1 MSIVA
6 LVKVTAYG
14 YLSDK
19 ARILEDLQNF
29 GCLHIISLSP
39 GKEAAA
45 HGGPS
50 SEAREAL
57 NFLFSCP
64 NRRKQVQ
71 HSSDFNPIIVERQ
84 ALNLKS
90 QINTLQDKRD
100 FLLERIANLNPWG
113 EFEFP
118 PLEELGGRRLWFYLV
133 PDYQKEDIPK
143 DGLAWQEVKHDNRF
157 HYIVVI
163 SEHEPEGMPVPRVRT
178 GNRPAK
184 ELERELEAVEIA
196 LEDLQAERES
206 LTRWCKLFAKSLN
219 WLEDFAAREV
229 VAQQTYDDSTLFAL
243 QAWTPAHQK
252 EMLLAYAERQ
262 TLVMEITEPEAAEQP
277 PTLLENERAFAGGQD
292 LVLFYMTPNY
302 RLWDPSTVVFFS
314 FVLFFAI
321 IISDAGYGAL
331 LGLLLLWK
339 WKAWGQT
346 KTMKRMRELMAYIVG
361 ACIVWGVMVG
371 GYFGVMPKPGTFV
384 ANFQVLDVN
393 NYNAMMI
400 LSILLG
406 VVHLS
411 IGNFADFRC
420 KGDSP
425 QRWAPIGW
433 IGIIAGGFLVWIGTM
448 GTGVLTVIKIVGILA
463 MLGGGGLAFWFV
475 SPHPVWWKRALGGFN
490 IVPKLSAAFGDTLS
504 YLRLFALGL
513 AGSSLSGTFNS
524 LGMALDDAVPGIG
537 VLLAF
542 FVIVFGHVL
551 NFGLSLM
558 GAVIHGLRLNYIEF
572 FNWGMPE
579 EGYLFKAFAKKESG
593 LWKE

>member
-19 ARILEDLQNF
+19 SRVLEDLQEC
-29 GCLHIISLSP
+29 GCLHIISLNPEREIS
-39 GKEAAA
+39 G
-45 HGGPS
+45 HSGPS

-57 NFLFSCP
+57 NFLLSCP
-64 NRRKQVQ
+64 NRRKQVGKF
-71 HSSDFNPIIVERQ
+71 DEFDPLRIERET
-84 ALNLKS
+84 LNLKS
-90 QINTLQDKRD
+90 QIGTLNDKRD
-100 FLLERIANLNPWG
+100 FLLERIAHLTPWG

-118 PLEELGGRRLWFYLV
+118 PLDELADNRLWFYLV
-133 PDYQKEDIPK
+133 PEYQMKDIPA
-143 DGLAWQEVKHDNRF
+143 DYVWQEVKHDNRF
-157 HYIVVI
+157 HYVIVI
-163 SEHEPEGMPVPRVRT
+163 SPNEPEQMPVQRVRT
-178 GNRPAK
+178 GNRSVK
-184 ELERELEAVEIA
+184 ELEYELEAVEIA
-196 LEDLQAERES
+196 LEDLQAKRES
-206 LTRWCKLFAKSLN
+206 LTRWCKLLAQKIT
-219 WLEDFAAREV
+219 WLEDLAAREV
-229 VAQQTYDDSTLFAL
+229 VAQQTYDESTLFAL
-243 QAWTPAHQK
+243 QAWAPAHQRD
-252 EMLLAYAERQ
+252 MLLAYAEQ
-262 TLVMEITEPEAAEQP
+262 HTMVLEIEDPGPDEQP
-277 PTLLENERAFAGGQD
+277 PTLLENEHSFASGQD
-292 LVLFYMTPNY
+292 LVLFYMTPSY
-302 RLWDPSTVVFFS
+302 RLWDPSIVVFFS

-346 KTMKRMRELMAYIVG
+346 KTMKRMRGLMTYIVG
-361 ACIVWGVMVG
+361 ACIIWGMMVG
-371 GYFGVMPKPGTFV
+371 GYFGIMPKPHTFL
-384 ANFQVLDVN
+384 ANFQILDVN
-393 NYNAMMI
+393 NYNVMMI
-400 LSILLG
+400 LSIFFG
-406 VVHLS
+406 VLHLS

-420 KGDSP
+420 KGNSP
-425 QRWAPIGW
+425 QRWVPIGW
-433 IGIIAGGFLVWIGTM
+433 IGIITGGFFVWIGSM
-448 GTGVLTVIKIVGILA
+448 GTGFLTFVKILGILA
-463 MLGGGGLAFWFV
+463 MLGGGGLAFWFIN
-475 SPHPVWWKRALGGFN
+475 PHPVWWKRALGGFN

-537 VLLAF
+537 VLLAI

-579 EGYLFKAFAKKESG
+579 EGYLFKAFARKESG

>member
-6 LVKVTAYG
+6 LVKVTTYG

-19 ARILEDLQNF
+19 SRVLEDLQDC
-29 GCLHIISLSP
+29 GCLHIIPLNPEREVS
-39 GKEAAA
+39 GR
-45 HGGPS
+45 GGPS

-64 NRRKQVQ
+64 NRRKQVRN
-71 HSSDFNPIIVERQ
+71 STDFNPLIIERQ
-84 ALNLKS
+84 ALNLKN

-100 FLLERIANLNPWG
+100 FLSERLANLKPWG

-118 PLEELGGRRLWFYLV
+118 PIEELANHRLWFYLV
-133 PDYQKEDIPK
+133 PEYQMKDIPE
-143 DGLAWQEVKHDNRF
+143 GLVWQEVKHDNRF
-157 HYIVVI
+157 HYIVAI
-163 SEHEPEGMPVPRVRT
+163 SEGEPEGMPVPRIRT
-178 GNRPAK
+178 GNRSAK
-184 ELERELEAVEIA
+184 ELEHELEQVEIA
-196 LEDLQAERES
+196 LEDLQAERQS
-206 LTRWCKLFAKSLN
+206 LTRWCQLLAQKIN
-219 WLEDFAAREV
+219 WLEDFAARET
-229 VAQQTYDDSTLFAL
+229 VAQQTYDESALFAL
-243 QAWTPAHQK
+243 QAWAPAHQRD
-252 EMLLAYAERQ
+252 MLLAYAEQ
-262 TLVMEITEPEAAEQP
+262 HTLVMEIEEPAPDEQP
-277 PTLLENERAFAGGQD
+277 PTLLENNHSFASGQD
-292 LVLFYMTPNY
+292 LVLFYMTPSS

-321 IISDAGYGAL
+321 ILSDAGYGAL

-346 KTMKRMRELMAYIVG
+346 AVMTRMRGLLTYVVG
-361 ACIVWGVMVG
+361 ASIAWGIMVG
-371 GYFGVMPKPGTFV
+371 GYFGVVPKPDTFL

-393 NYNAMMI
+393 NYNVMMI
-400 LSILLG
+400 LSIFLG
-406 VVHLS
+406 VLHLS

-420 KGDSP
+420 KGNTP

-433 IGIIAGGFLVWIGTM
+433 IGIIVGGFFIWIGSL
-448 GTGVLTVIKIVGILA
+448 GTGILTAVKILGIF
-463 MLGGGGLAFWFV
+463 MMVGGGGLAFWFN
-475 SPHPVWWKRALGGFN
+475 SPNPIWWKRALGGLN
-490 IVPKLSAAFGDTLS
+490 IVPRLSGAFGDTLS

-537 VLLAF
+537 VLLAI

-579 EGYLFKAFAKKESG
+579 EGYLFKAFARKEHG

>member
-14 YLSDK
+14 YRSEK
-19 ARILEDLQNF
+19 SRILEDLQNF
-29 GCLHIISLSP
+29 GCLHIISLNP
-39 GKEAAA
+39 GREAAA

-57 NFLFSCP
+57 HFLLSCP
-64 NRRKQVQ
+64 NRRKQVR
-71 HSSDFNPIIVERQ
+71 SSADFNPLIVERQ

-100 FLLERIANLNPWG
+100 FLLERIANLKPWG

-118 PLEELGGRRLWFYLV
+118 PLDALNNHRLWFYLV
-133 PDYQKEDIPK
+133 PEYQMK
-143 DGLAWQEVKHDNRF
+143 DLPEGLVWQEVKHDNRF
-157 HYIVVI
+157 HYLVAV
-163 SEHEPEGMPVPRVRT
+163 SEHEPEAMPVPRVRT
-178 GNRPAK
+178 GNRSVK
-184 ELERELEAVEIA
+184 ELEHELEAVEIA
-196 LEDLQAERES
+196 LEDLQAERAS
-206 LTRWCKLFAKSLN
+206 LTRWGKLFAKKLN
-219 WLEDFAAREV
+219 WLEDFAARET

-243 QAWTPAHQK
+243 QAWAPAKQC
-252 EMLLAYAERQ
+252 EMLLAYAEQ
-262 TLVMEITEPEAAEQP
+262 HTLVMDIEEPTPDEQP
-277 PTLLENERAFAGGQD
+277 PTLLENEHAFASGQD
-292 LVLFYMTPNY
+292 LVLFYMTPSY

-314 FVLFFAI
+314 FALFFAI

-331 LGLLLLWK
+331 LGLLLFWK

-346 KTMKRMRELMAYIVG
+346 KSMKRMRTLFAYLVG
-361 ACIVWGVMVG
+361 ASIVWGAMVG
-371 GYFGVMPKPGTFV
+371 GYFGVVLGQENFL

-406 VVHLS
+406 VVHLC

-420 KGDSP
+420 KGNSP
-425 QRWAPIGW
+425 QRWASIGW
-433 IGIIAGGFLVWIGTM
+433 IGIITGGFLVWIGSM
-448 GTGVLTVIKIVGILA
+448 GTGVLTFIKIVGILA

-475 SPHPVWWKRALGGFN
+475 NPHPVWWKRALGGFN

-537 VLLAF
+537 VLLAI

-579 EGYLFKAFAKKESG
+579 EGYLFKAFARKESG

>member
-14 YLSDK
+14 YLSEK
-19 ARILEDLQNF
+19 SRILEDLQNF
-29 GCLHIISLSP
+29 GCLHIISLNP
-39 GKEAAA
+39 GREVAG

-57 NFLFSCP
+57 HFLLSCP
-64 NRRKQVQ
+64 NRRKQVRN
-71 HSSDFNPIIVERQ
+71 SADFNPLIVERQ

-90 QINTLQDKRD
+90 QLNTLQDKRD
-100 FLLERIANLNPWG
+100 FLLERIANLKPWG

-118 PLEELGGRRLWFYLV
+118 PLETLDNHRLWFYLV
-133 PDYQKEDIPK
+133 PEYQMK
-143 DGLAWQEVKHDNRF
+143 DLPEGLVFQEVKHDNRF

-163 SEHEPEGMPVPRVRT
+163 SENEPEEMPVPRVRT
-178 GNRPAK
+178 GSRSAK
-184 ELERELEAVEIA
+184 DMEHELEQVEIA

-206 LTRWCKLFAKSLN
+206 LTRWGKLLAQKIN
-219 WLEDFAAREV
+219 WLEDFAAREA
-229 VAQQTYDDSTLFAL
+229 VAQQTYDESTLFAL
-243 QAWTPAHQK
+243 QAWAPAKQR
-252 EMLLAYAERQ
+252 ETLLAYAEQ
-262 TLVMEITEPEAAEQP
+262 HTLVMEIEEPGTDEQP
-277 PTLLENERAFAGGQD
+277 PTLLENEHAFASGQD
-292 LVLFYMTPNY
+292 LVLFYMTPSY
-302 RLWDPSTVVFFS
+302 RLWDPSIVVFFS
-314 FVLFFAI
+314 FVLFFAM

-346 KTMKRMRELMAYIVG
+346 NTMKRMRGLLAYITG
-361 ACIVWGVMVG
+361 ACIIWGILVG
-371 GYFGVMPKPGTFV
+371 GYFGMVPKPHTFL
-384 ANFQVLDVN
+384 ANFHVLDVN
-393 NYNAMMI
+393 NYNVMMI
-400 LSILLG
+400 LSILFG

-411 IGNFADFRC
+411 IGNFAIFRC
-420 KGDSP
+420 QGDSP
-425 QRWAPIGW
+425 QRWVPIGW
-433 IGIIAGGFLVWIGTM
+433 IGIIAGGFLVWIGSL
-448 GTGVLTVIKIVGILA
+448 GTGFLTFVKIVGILA
-463 MLGGGGLAFWFV
+463 MLGGGGLAFWFN
-475 SPHPVWWKRALGGFN
+475 SPNPIWWKRALGGFN
-490 IVPKLSAAFGDTLS
+490 IVPRLSGAFGDTLS

-572 FNWGMPE
+572 FNWGMSE
-579 EGYLFKAFAKKESG
+579 EGYLFKAFARKESG